1 MRERTIH
8 VTYADKAH
16 ATQVL
21 EQSKHDIEIQPQQ
34 PSSSESRSTETKSTR
49 NRIQVEVQPAK
60 QSLKE
65 SIEMR
70 MRNTFKTNPLEHMRI
85 NKSMLRGFEGFQ
97 GELTKYWNSV
107 GVQNNAETLR
117 RLVQDKTRNGRDKG
131 RERRSLQ
138 AKAIHDTPPTVTDP
152 GLLSGDFQSLLD
164 TDLIDDNVPSAARP
178 ESIKSPNNET
188 LKSTESTIEGLLAKM
203 GSDLELASLTD
214 RLTKSADTLVSLQ
227 RQFAST
233 KQELISR
240 NASKDESPIQHHSQS
255 LPTDSE
261 PENMVPA
268 AASQITPSS
277 SSPPSSSLSDSLS
290 TTLPENT
297 NETISPET
305 VLEPI
310 PNTTSSEISAEAARN
325 KVANESPAIHINDE
339 RTSSA
344 PNPTEPSP
352 SSLSD
357 SLSTTLPENTNETIS
372 PEAVLET
379 VPNTTSSEI
388 SAEAV
393 TNNVAS
399 ESPAK
404 PTTDEKTSSAPNRNT
419 NETISPETAPETV
432 PNTTSSEISAEAVT
446 NNIVNESLAKP
457 TTDERTSSAPNR
469 TEPSSNPPRE

>member
-8 VTYADKAH
+8 VTYADKVH

-34 PSSSESRSTETKSTR
+34 PSSSESRATETKSTR
-49 NRIQVEVQPAK
+49 NRIQVEVYPAK

-70 MRNTFKTNPLEHMRI
+70 MRYTFKTNPLEHMRI
-85 NKSMLRGFEGFQ
+85 NKYMLRGFEGFQ

-117 RLVQDKTRNGRDKG
+117 KLVQDKTRNERDKG

-138 AKAIHDTPPTVTDP
+138 AKATHDTPPTVTDP
-152 GLLSGDFQSLLD
+152 VLSGDFQSLLD
-164 TDLIDDNVPSAARP
+164 AALIDENAPSTARP

-188 LKSTESTIEGLLAKM
+188 LESTETTMEGLVAKM

-214 RLTKSADTLVSLQ
+214 RLTKSTETLTSLQ
-227 RQFAST
+227 RQVAST
-233 KQELISR
+233 KQQLISR
-240 NASKDESPIQHHSQS
+240 NASKDDYPIQRHSRR
-255 LPTDSE
+255 LPTDSQ
-261 PENMVPA
+261 PENIVPA

-305 VLEPI
+305 VP
-310 PNTTSSEISAEAARN
+310 
-325 KVANESPAIHINDE
+325 
-339 RTSSA
+339 
-344 PNPTEPSP
+344 
-352 SSLSD
+352 
-357 SLSTTLPENTNETIS
+357 
-372 PEAVLET
+372 ET

-393 TNNVAS
+393 TNNVANK
-399 ESPAK
+399 SPTK
-404 PTTDEKTSSAPNRNT
+404 PTTDEKT
-419 NETISPETAPETV
+419 
-432 PNTTSSEISAEAVT
+432 
-446 NNIVNESLAKP
+446 
-457 TTDERTSSAPNR
+457 PNR
-469 TEPSSNPPRE
+469 TEPSSTPPESN